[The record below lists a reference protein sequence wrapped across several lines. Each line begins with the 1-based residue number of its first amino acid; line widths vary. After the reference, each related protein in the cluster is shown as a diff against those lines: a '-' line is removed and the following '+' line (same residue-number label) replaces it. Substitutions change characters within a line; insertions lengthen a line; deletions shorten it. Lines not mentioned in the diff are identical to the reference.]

1 MVVRPASGL
10 EIPWGLTQSAD
21 WTVVGLVTQSVS
33 TGVTETKVSTRQD
46 ERVSEVRQTNDTLV
60 AVVTVLVLRWLQGRK
75 T

>member
-33 TGVTETKVSTRQD
+33 TGVTETQVSTRQD